1 MFDAI
6 FDTRRP
12 IPLIPNYYVSLRA
25 AGALFLDPQ
34 NRGRIAV
41 FLWNF
46 VDPLCQFPGHRNPAT
61 EKKAPIFEQDIFPRP
76 YNDHGVS
83 IARATLRKEKRN
95 CEKITNHSSCQQYI
109 VRFSIVRPK
118 ERAANLVKKWTIG
131 LLHQFWKSL
140 EIPCYT
146 CYVVTSCDHGHV
158 LPSLR
163 REDCIS
169 ESDVGGSWSACTPG
183 FSCGK
188 LSSHLIFLATECFG
202 FWLWPAGFHFHLA
215 LRGQR
220 NRARDTHETNMAGTS
235 GASPFRPNVTR

>member
-12 IPLIPNYYVSLRA
+12 TPLIPNYYVSLRA

-61 EKKAPIFEQDIFPRP
+61 EKKVPIFEQDIFPRP
-76 YNDHGVS
+76 CNDHGVS
-83 IARATLRKEKRN
+83 IARATLRKEIIN

-118 ERAANLVKKWTIG
+118 EERPIWSRSGRLASCINFENLWKYLVILVTLLQVVTTAMFFRHWGVKIASLKAMLGAHDQRVLRGLSAANCHPT
-131 LLHQFWKSL
+131 
-140 EIPCYT
+140 
-146 CYVVTSCDHGHV
+146 
-158 LPSLR
+158 
-163 REDCIS
+163 
-169 ESDVGGSWSACTPG
+169 
-183 FSCGK
+183 
-188 LSSHLIFLATECFG
+188 
-202 FWLWPAGFHFHLA
+202 
-215 LRGQR
+215 
-220 NRARDTHETNMAGTS
+220 
-235 GASPFRPNVTR
+235 